1 MLYVICIVSY
11 VMYVLYVMSCDV
23 YVCHSGN
30 SGSGARAGSSLT
42 RHDALVFSRKTWCQ
56 NARKDHNIESYVSF
70 GTATKAVKTIWKD
83 YKCNKLLESKLS
95 MLNPIVECAIATDAT
110 KLVREEEMA
119 SYPLIAILV
128 PVTTFGMSKPSLRD
142 FDLFTLSMPS
152 LMSSLDCGFR
162 YNLMLGYDKGDP
174 FYDTEK
180 VRVVMSTVM
189 CTVVC
194 TVLYCIALY
203 CGVCYSSVT
212 VVK

>member
-1 MLYVICIVSY
+1 
-11 VMYVLYVMSCDV
+11 
-23 YVCHSGN
+23 
-30 SGSGARAGSSLT
+30 
-42 RHDALVFSRKTWCQ
+42 
-56 NARKDHNIESYVSF
+56 
-70 GTATKAVKTIWKD
+70 
-83 YKCNKLLESKLS
+83 
-95 MLNPIVECAIATDAT
+95 
-110 KLVREEEMA
+110 
-119 SYPLIAILV
+119 
-128 PVTTFGMSKPSLRD
+128 MSKPSLRD

-203 CGVCYSSVT
+203 CGVCHSSVT